1 MPAELCDFK
10 LAQDIGGS
18 CANPQVPGMKNNGYI
33 MNFDDIDWDALTKTD
48 NIVSALTLLTGGKKA
63 YKVVVP
69 GSTPFTG
76 TQTALATSTYRNKF
90 NKTVSLVVLNSG
102 PDVAKNIIDPL
113 ANGRYVV
120 ILENKFQGTDKK
132 NTFEI
137 FGLETGL
144 TATEITNEKYSEE
157 TDGGWAVTLQ
167 EANAPSSGIFYYNT
181 SIAASRTAL
190 ESLLTA
196 TANQ

>member
-18 CANPQVPGMKNNGYI
+18 CANPQVPGMKNTGYI
-33 MNFDDIDWDALTKTD
+33 MNFDDIDWDALIKAD
-48 NIVSALTLLTGGKKA
+48 NVVSALTLLTGGKKA

-120 ILENKFQGTDKK
+120 ILENKFLGTDKK

-157 TDGGWAVTLQ
+157 TDGGWAVILQ
-167 EANAPSSGIFYYNT
+167 EAKAPSSGIFYYNT